1 MPDTMHLETTLDD
14 AEKRLKALRARV
26 AVAKAAMQAAV
37 EPFISDLPLHLRI
50 AERRRAHDY
59 IEDMLADLVW
69 NEQTEIENEKVAA
82 ENAIA
87 PIDDADLRLNAPVV
101 L

>member
-1 MPDTMHLETTLDD
+1 MDTIIHESRLDD

-26 AVAKAAMQAAV
+26 AVAKAAMQAVV

-50 AERRRAHDY
+50 AERRAAHDA
-59 IEDMLADLVW
+59 IEDIFVDLVW
-69 NEQTEIENEKVAA
+69 NEKTGIENDKVAA